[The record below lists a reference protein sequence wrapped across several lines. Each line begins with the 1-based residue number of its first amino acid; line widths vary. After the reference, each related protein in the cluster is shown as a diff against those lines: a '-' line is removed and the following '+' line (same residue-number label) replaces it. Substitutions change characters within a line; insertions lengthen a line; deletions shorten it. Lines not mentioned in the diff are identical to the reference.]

1 MAKMAKSFF
10 IFLFFFFLFT
20 FGLTTQGRSV
30 GKYHMIFYMSHV
42 RVMSHDESHDEYRKV
57 VYRPCSSCI
66 STVQKLNK
74 NSIEFSLSTQTRSVV
89 KSS

>member
-1 MAKMAKSFF
+1 M
-10 IFLFFFFLFT
+10 
-20 FGLTTQGRSV
+20 

-42 RVMSHDESHDEYRKV
+42 RVMSHDEYGKV

-66 STVQKLNK
+66 SSVQKLNK